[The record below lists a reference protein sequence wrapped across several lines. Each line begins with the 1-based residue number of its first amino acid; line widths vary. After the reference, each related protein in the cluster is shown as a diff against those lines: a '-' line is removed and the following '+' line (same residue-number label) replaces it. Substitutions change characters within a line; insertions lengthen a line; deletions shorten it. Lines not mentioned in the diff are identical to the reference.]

1 MNLISD
7 TVHSKNLSRY
17 RWEIDW
23 FFLSYIHYSKW
34 F

>member
-7 TVHSKNLSRY
+7 AVHSKNLSRY
-17 RWEIDW
+17 RWEMDW
-23 FFLSYIHYSKW
+23 FLSCIHYSKW